1 MSQQIHIT
9 GTINPQKG
17 EAIMRITRRAEKI
30 NLNHVVD
37 VSTDVHKAT
46 LYFYF
51 EIGGHEYSD
60 ECTNRTNIIEK
71 RLRQFHEIALENG
84 MKSLRIICEPTG
96 QYQNKLFRTARRLGF
111 LTCYVNAESVAKFRM
126 VESNDMN
133 KTDTKDPRVISTLGK
148 LNKTIRFRL
157 LDEEYLMLR
166 KLHKIYDESDV
177 ALTSVRCRISKILV
191 ELFCDYSGTNDFLYS
206 RSGQSLFNLYGC
218 NPNRIVAAGFST
230 FCRRMK
236 KAVPRIRQ
244 KTLEG
249 LWADACSSVLNEL
262 PAGYVAILEERF
274 GDYME
279 DYHREL
285 GRKEEISRQMVDIL
299 QRLREK
305 DPNIPPPT
313 PQVISEKNLARLLG
327 ETGPLGDFIHWRK
340 LLRYAGMNIRERQS
354 GKFKG
359 KNKISKKG
367 RPLLRKVLMQ
377 IMLPLVRK
385 GYMYGEVYHRK
396 KDEEKR
402 PGTMAMTIL
411 ARQFLKKLHGWYRSG
426 EAFDE
431 QRFFTCKSQYVK
443 LAKAA

>member
-1 MSQQIHIT
+1 M
-9 GTINPQKG
+9 K
-17 EAIMRITRRAEKI
+17 ITRRAKKI

-37 VSTDVHKAT
+37 VAVDVHKDT
-46 LYFYF
+46 LCFFF
-51 EIGGHEYSD
+51 EIDGHEYSD
-60 ECTNRTNIIEK
+60 ECQNRTSVIEK
-71 RLRQFHEIALENG
+71 RLQQYHAKSSEYKKE
-84 MKSLRIICEPTG
+84 SLRIICEPTG

-133 KTDTKDPRVISTLGK
+133 KTDSKDPRVIGMLGK

-157 LDEEYLMLR
+157 LGEDYLMLR
-166 KLHKIYDESDV
+166 KLHKLYDETDV
-177 ALTSVRCRISKILV
+177 HLTSLRCRTNKLLV
-191 ELFCDYSGTNDFLYS
+191 DLFCDYSFKNDFLYS
-206 RSGQSLFNLYGC
+206 RSGQSLVKLYGC
-218 NPNRIVAAGFST
+218 NPRRIVAQGYST
-230 FCRRMK
+230 FSRRMK
-236 KAVPRIRQ
+236 KAVPRIRRV
-244 KTLEG
+244 TLER
-249 LWADACSSVLNEL
+249 LWEDACSSVLNEV
-262 PAGYVAILEERF
+262 PDGYLAILEKRLHE
-274 GDYME
+274 YME
-279 DYHREL
+279 DYHREQS
-285 GRKEEISRQMVDIL
+285 RKEEISLQMVDIL

-327 ETGPLGDFIHWRK
+327 ETGPLLDFSHWRK
-340 LLRYAGMNIRERQS
+340 LLRYAGMNIRMRQS

-385 GYMYGEVYHRK
+385 GYMYGDLYHRK

-411 ARQFLKKLHGWYRSG
+411 ARQFLRKLYGWYRSG
-426 EAFDE
+426 KAFDE

-443 LAKAA
+443 LAEAA